1 MRATSILLLFVFLSS
16 PASAAVEEA
25 VAASSLLDATTLAEV
40 GPWLWGDALPASW
53 EQVPDPD
60 PTTATNELLEGIT
73 RRHAMAVAEGW
84 TPVDDRFRML
94 FLNGVPR
101 SRLQVDC
108 AETFQPLELWTY
120 PGQTLLLTQP
130 RTQKVM
136 RMWLPIDG
144 KAGLY
149 VREMEFWLEQWH
161 DYPGNLPGKRFDRIL
176 CPESEQ
182 VDRIT
187 GTDGLLGSPRFKP
200 PRPNDLL
207 PYLAPPSDLAAWARE
222 ASAEDLVVPPLLP
235 VLFETPRYPRFDG
248 GRILTKL
255 VLTVPPEVIL
265 ATETD
270 EVTSREVIR
279 MLVSG
284 TIEHQGNVLESVR
297 ARFELPI
304 PDGPRPE
311 FSLVLERPLRP
322 GLDYRVRLDVADSIG
337 PGRRRLVFDLAV
349 PRQPVP
355 EPELSEEAARRVEL
369 RERIATERV
378 QGIDSVLLLPP
389 TTDVVF
395 GNWRAE
401 AVVTGLRIQRVAF
414 SVDGKVQLTRRSP
427 PYTVDLGL
435 PIEPQVT
442 VVRAEGFDSA
452 GELVAA
458 DELVLNQPRGELA
471 LSIVEPARGATLSGA
486 FTVAVEIVVPEE
498 RSVESLELALSDGTS
513 RRLERPPWRAELP
526 MPTEGD
532 LVWVTATAA
541 LDDGST
547 AEDTRFLRV
556 PAGFD
561 QVDVRLVELYTTVVG
576 NDRNLVRGLQ
586 PGDFVV
592 REDGRVQEVSKF
604 ELVEN
609 LPLTVGLTLDL
620 SGSMAASLGEAQR
633 AIEGFL
639 ENVIGPLDR
648 TFAVGFANE
657 PALLMGLTS
666 DAGAID
672 LALRDLAA
680 EGATALH
687 DSVIFSLY
695 HFRGVLGRKILI
707 LLSDGDD
714 TSSRLDWD
722 AALAYAQRSGV
733 MIYTVGLKNQSL
745 GLGARRKLS
754 QLAESTGG
762 RAFFIAEAEELASV
776 YAEIEAEFR
785 SQYLIAYSPDRAP
798 SPGFRKVEVQVKRS
812 GLTVRTIPGYV
823 P

>member
-1 MRATSILLLFVFLSS
+1 MRATSILLVTLVLSS
-16 PASAAVEEA
+16 PASAAVEAGED
-25 VAASSLLDATTLAEV
+25 SFPLDESILAEV
-40 GPWLWGDALPASW
+40 GPWLWGDDVPASLDL
-53 EQVPDPD
+53 VPDPD
-60 PTTATNELLEGIT
+60 PSTETNELLEGISK
-73 RRHAMAVAEGW
+73 RHAMAVAEGW

-94 FLNGVPR
+94 FLNGRPA

-120 PGQTLLLTQP
+120 PGRTLLLSQP
-130 RTQKVM
+130 RSQKVM

-161 DYPGNLPGKRFDRIL
+161 GYPGNLPAERFDRFL

-207 PYLAPPSDLAAWARE
+207 PYLAPPDDLAAWARR
-222 ASAEDLVVPPLLP
+222 ASAEDLVADPLLP
-235 VLFETPRYPRFDG
+235 VLFEDPIFPRFDG
-248 GRILTKL
+248 PRMLTKL
-255 VLTVPPEVIL
+255 VLTVPPEVVL

-270 EVTSREVIR
+270 EVTSRQVIR

-284 TIEHQGNVLESVR
+284 TIEHQGSVLESIR

-304 PDGPRPE
+304 PEGPRPE

-322 GLDYRVRLDVADSIG
+322 GLDYRIRLDVIDAIG

-355 EPELSEEAARRVEL
+355 EPELSEQAARRVEL

-442 VVRAEGFDSA
+442 VVRAEGFDAA
-452 GELVAA
+452 GELVAT
-458 DELVLNQPRGELA
+458 DELVLNQPRGEL
-471 LSIVEPARGATLSGA
+471 SVGIVEPARGTTPSGN
-486 FTVAVEIVVPEE
+486 FTVAVEMVVPEE
-498 RSVESLELALSDGTS
+498 RSIEALDLALSDGTL
-513 RRLERPPWRAELP
+513 RRLERPPWRADFA
-526 MPTEGD
+526 MPSQGE

-576 NDRNLVRGLQ
+576 NEGDLVRGLQ
-586 PGDFVV
+586 SSDFVV

-639 ENVIGPLDR
+639 RNVIGPLDR

-695 HFRGVLGRKILI
+695 HFRGVLGRRILI

-722 AALAYAQRSGV
+722 VALSYAQRSGV
-733 MIYTVGLKNQSL
+733 MIYTVGLKNRSL

-776 YAEIEAEFR
+776 YAQIEAEFR
-785 SQYLIAYSPDRAP
+785 SQYLLAYSPDRAP
-798 SPGFRKVEVQVKRS
+798 SPGFRKVEVEVKRS
-812 GLTVRTIPGYV
+812 GLSVRTIPGYV